1 MWVRWWR
8 WRDRRGGG
16 TWKQGGVGTPSPPP
30 LPDPSPPP
38 PPPRPKRRVRVVR
51 GCAWREGP
59 NPVRV
64 RTAIGRMVEEAFLA
78 MPTSRGNSADM
89 TKLPL
94 FTTKLAVAAAII
106 FVFAGVSIEV

>member
-1 MWVRWWR
+1 
-8 WRDRRGGG
+8 
-16 TWKQGGVGTPSPPP
+16 
-30 LPDPSPPP
+30 
-38 PPPRPKRRVRVVR
+38 
-51 GCAWREGP
+51 
-59 NPVRV
+59 VRV